1 MVQFRNKLN
10 FLGDKMIQLSRSC
23 IIVFIMVSSASLISL
38 MYCTYNG
45 YLTHFDYTA
54 LRAFYQ
60 LKSVILN
67 HFFLTIT
74 WLGSLWILLPLSIAM
89 LIFLP
94 YRFKN
99 FKIVFAVGFLSTIV
113 VTHTLKNSVE
123 RPRPSFFDTLIDMPL
138 DFSFPSAHTAQIT
151 AFTFLVWVL
160 FFRESSLKSILF
172 SSILL
177 LIAITV
183 ASSRLYLQVHFLTD
197 VLAGFL
203 VAILCCFTALLTI
216 KSN

>member
-1 MVQFRNKLN
+1 
-10 FLGDKMIQLSRSC
+10 MIQLSRSC
-23 IIVFIMVSSASLISL
+23 IIVFILVSSASLMSL
-38 MYCTYNG
+38 MYCTNNG

-160 FFRESSLKSILF
+160 FFRKGSLKSILF

-183 ASSRLYLQVHFLTD
+183 ASSRIYLQVHFLTD

>member
-1 MVQFRNKLN
+1 
-10 FLGDKMIQLSRSC
+10 
-23 IIVFIMVSSASLISL
+23 
-38 MYCTYNG
+38 
-45 YLTHFDYTA
+45 
-54 LRAFYQ
+54 
-60 LKSVILN
+60 
-67 HFFLTIT
+67 
-74 WLGSLWILLPLSIAM
+74 
-89 LIFLP
+89 P

-160 FFRESSLKSILF
+160 FFRKGSLKSILF

-183 ASSRLYLQVHFLTD
+183 ASSRIYLQVHFLTD

-203 VAILCCFTALLTI
+203 VAILSCFTALLTI